1 MYRVPTR
8 RRKSTEFSDIERSR
22 RTEEAYVPY
31 KVRTSSSRL
40 TLQKL
45 LYTKIKVHNMLKY
58 ALDLKS
64 CRKLLFDSYFGN
76 PANVVAPFAE
86 SDRSL
91 CGHCDNCV
99 RKQNSREA
107 SSSTMGGATTNGSED
122 NNKQQPQVS
131 SATLDYT
138 RKQQVITREVTLEAW
153 KICKI
158 IQAAD
163 ALHSRIT
170 LPGAG
175 DLCRG
180 LNKCTF
186 PIVKPAHNKRAFGG
200 RGNGGS
206 DAPPSKASL
215 DLDGICN
222 GKVSTLNKDE
232 MEILLVELIIQGYL
246 KEEFV
251 QTAYSTNSYIVS
263 GTSSIRLTR
272 LTEEQVIN
280 QDGIK
285 IELSTLG
292 VLKASNGKGRG
303 SKQKE
308 VEEQDDEN
316 EDGTET
322 DGAGKK
328 KKTKAAPRK
337 RKSTKNTDAESTS
350 DAPNLNSM
358 GKQRAVQKEGP
369 AEPKKRK
376 PSSKS
381 KDTGKKNDKV
391 SEDLAPFK
399 KRQKQKRSDS
409 ESETEFE
416 DVGLGRPSERRT
428 NCKPGAVLQQEN
440 ADEDI
445 EMDSDVDGMHDY
457 GMPDSEMSEETGE
470 DGFLVDRFNKKAS
483 KESMREKAASAALS
497 RAGGGGGGGGTSEKG
512 STTASRTRKD
522 NRQVIDLDSD

>member
-1 MYRVPTR
+1 
-8 RRKSTEFSDIERSR
+8 
-22 RTEEAYVPY
+22 
-31 KVRTSSSRL
+31 
-40 TLQKL
+40 
-45 LYTKIKVHNMLKY
+45 MLKY

-91 CGHCDNCV
+91 CGHCDNCI
-99 RKQNSREA
+99 RNQNSNEA
-107 SSSTMGGATTNGSED
+107 SSSTMGGATTKNGSED
-122 NNKQQPQVS
+122 NNKQQPQIS

-138 RKQQVITREVTLEAW
+138 RKQQILTRDVTLEAW

-163 ALHSRIT
+163 SLHSRIT

-186 PIVKPAHNKRAFGG
+186 PIVKSAHNKRGFGG
-200 RGNGGS
+200 GGNGGP

-215 DLDGICN
+215 DLDKVCN
-222 GKVSTLNKDE
+222 GKVTTLNKDD

-292 VLKASNGKGRG
+292 IVKPPDGKGRNG
-303 SKQKE
+303 KQKE
-308 VEEQDDEN
+308 VEEQDGEN
-316 EDGTET
+316 GDDTET
-322 DGAGKK
+322 DGVEKT
-328 KKTKAAPRK
+328 KKTKAVPRK

-350 DAPNLNSM
+350 DAPKPNSK
-358 GKQRAVQKEGP
+358 GRKKAVQKEGS

-381 KDTGKKNDKV
+381 KDTGKKDDTV
-391 SEDLAPFK
+391 SEDPVPSK

-409 ESETEFE
+409 DSETEFE
-416 DVGLGRPSERRT
+416 DVGLGRPAERRT
-428 NCKPGAVLQQEN
+428 SRKPTAAAMSLQEN
-440 ADEDI
+440 DEEDDL
-445 EMDSDVDGMHDY
+445 MDEAISDTHDY
-457 GMPDSEMSEETGE
+457 GMPDSEMSEEIDE

-483 KESMREKAASAALS
+483 KEMNMREKAASAALS
-497 RAGGGGGGGGTSEKG
+497 RAGGGGGTYSEKG
-512 STTASRTRKD
+512 STSASRTKKD